1 MNKHTLFN
9 AIAAT
14 ALCGTGHGTLLLDF
28 NSNQAN
34 GGAPV
39 TGDPMSLTTPAHNE
53 AGYQSYHVI
62 HENGD
67 QLNPAT
73 PGSYN
78 TNFAFTGASV
88 TTVTPAWPNTTDNRV
103 RQSIGRS
110 DGQAGSWTGNNVN
123 LLRDWI
129 GIDSRAS
136 SGGNSSGGPTYMTL
150 TLGGLPA
157 ADYSMVTFHHD
168 VENMNSFFTLEIS
181 TDGGGTFG
189 AAIDGRMTNSLAGGT
204 PAENEILP
212 GDGVNVPGGD
222 PADLS
227 STLNFAFTSTG
238 TDDVVLRFTPV
249 HPGSDATVHQTFFG
263 INGFALTQVPEPSTG
278 LLALLGLGILARRRR

>member
-1 MNKHTLFN
+1 MNKHTLFH

-28 NSNQAN
+28 NSSQA
-34 GGAPV
+34 GGGTPI
-39 TGDPMSLTTPAHNE
+39 TGSHADPTTPVHNE
-53 AGYQSYHVI
+53 TGYQSYHVI
-62 HENGD
+62 HESPD

-78 TNFAFTGASV
+78 TNFALTGASV
-88 TTVTPAWPNTTDNRV
+88 TTVTPAWPNTTDVRV
-103 RQSIGRS
+103 RQAIGRS
-110 DGQAGSWTGNNVN
+110 DGQAGSWLGSNVN

-129 GIDSRAS
+129 GIDSRAG
-136 SGGNSSGGPTYMTL
+136 SGGNSAGGPTYMTL
-150 TLGGLPA
+150 SLGGLPA

-181 TDGGGTFG
+181 TDGGTTFG
-189 AAIDGRMTNSLAGGT
+189 SALNARMTNSLAGGT

-212 GDGVNVPGGD
+212 GDGINVAGGD

-227 STLNFAFTSTG
+227 STLDFSFTANG
-238 TDDVVLRFTPV
+238 ADDIVLRFAPV
-249 HPGSDATVHQTFFG
+249 HPGADTTVHQTFFG
-263 INGFALTQVPEPSTG
+263 INGFQLSQVPEPSTG
-278 LLALLGLGILARRRR
+278 LLALVGLGFLARRRR